1 MATVWDHL
9 SVEELEDRFVGCED
23 ATASR
28 HFQVIW
34 LLARGH
40 TISQVSG
47 TTAYGERWI
56 EQLLARYNAEGP
68 EGLGDLRRR
77 NGAPATILKPDLL
90 AKLRLRL
97 DDPPPDGG
105 LWSSRKVAAWT
116 AGELNLTSV
125 APQRSWEALK
135 AIGSSIQKPR
145 PKNPKSATPEEAAAF
160 KEARECRCRGGGK
173 APGQTDRGLRH
184 GRASHWPK
192 AHHAPRVGATRR
204 ASDRGWPSPVRLALC
219 HGILSPATGETFW
232 YVSNGVSKEFF
243 EALLET
249 FAREAEAG
257 LSRIILLALDNAG
270 WHGPA
275 NLKIP
280 DGVRL
285 IYLPPYSPELQPA
298 ETLWALVDEPIVN
311 QHIATIADLDEKI
324 AAQCIALSEQREQ
337 IQSRTGFHWWPK
349 RIAPN

>member
-97 DDPPPDGG
+97 DDPPAR
-105 LWSSRKVAAWT
+105 WRAVV
-116 AGELNLTSV
+116 E
-125 APQRSWEALK
+125 PQ
-135 AIGSSIQKPR
+135 GCG
-145 PKNPKSATPEEAAAF
+145 F
-160 KEARECRCRGGGK
+160 C
-173 APGQTDRGLRH
+173 
-184 GRASHWPK
+184 
-192 AHHAPRVGATRR
+192 
-204 ASDRGWPSPVRLALC
+204 GW
-219 HGILSPATGETFW
+219 
-232 YVSNGVSKEFF
+232 
-243 EALLET
+243 
-249 FAREAEAG
+249 
-257 LSRIILLALDNAG
+257 
-270 WHGPA
+270 
-275 NLKIP
+275 
-280 DGVRL
+280 
-285 IYLPPYSPELQPA
+285 
-298 ETLWALVDEPIVN
+298 
-311 QHIATIADLDEKI
+311 
-324 AAQCIALSEQREQ
+324 
-337 IQSRTGFHWWPK
+337 RT
-349 RIAPN
+349 